1 MKKKY
6 IAIACTIGIV
16 WIGAIGFLAI
26 KSKDKPNDIGT
37 EEGIER
43 YVIPED
49 KKIFLNGVVQP
60 KQSKVFYKDVTKG
73 EDYKINKKNGDY
85 VSKGSLLI
93 TYTNESVKDQIS
105 ELQDQ
110 VNNLKK
116 EKNKVNN
123 NPEVQA
129 LEGQEMATQSI
140 QDQIKDLEKEIS
152 KLKKKQ
158 YSCEYAP
165 FAGKVYISNK
175 VVGEENQEL
184 LKLRSDDFYIK
195 SQVSERDLDNV
206 KEDQPV
212 DVLVLANDK
221 KVKGTIG
228 DISYEPESQVASLGE
243 EVSGASSVSTY
254 PVTIELK
261 SQDDVVN
268 GYHVQAKLK
277 LGNKELKIPKTA
289 VKKDGDSQYVYL
301 IEDNKLKKQ
310 TIKTKGTK
318 GENIV
323 VISGLKEKDEIVEVI
338 GDNIEEGQEV
348 E

>member
-1 MKKKY
+1 MNKKY
-6 IAIACTIGIV
+6 IAIACTIGVI

-26 KSKDKPNDIGT
+26 KSKDKTTDIGT
-37 EEGIER
+37 EESIER

-60 KQSKVFYKDVTKG
+60 KQSKVFYKDVTRG

-85 VSKGSLLI
+85 VTKGSLLI
-93 TYTNESVKDQIS
+93 TYTNKSVQDEIS

-110 VNNLKK
+110 LNNLKK
-116 EKNKVNN
+116 EKNKASNN
-123 NPEVQA
+123 LKVQV
-129 LEGQEMATQSI
+129 LEDQEMAIQSI

-158 YSCEYAP
+158 YSYEYAP

-175 VVGEENQEL
+175 TEGEGNQEL

-243 EVSGASSVSTY
+243 DVSGTSSVSTY

-277 LGNKELKIPKTA
+277 LGNKELNIPKTA
-289 VKKDGDSQYVYL
+289 VKKDGNNQYVYL
-301 IEDNKLKKQ
+301 IQDNKLKKQ
-310 TIKTKGTK
+310 TVKTKGTK
-318 GENIV
+318 GENII
-323 VISGLKEKDEIVEVI
+323 VISGLKEKDEIVKVI
-338 GDNIEEGQEV
+338 EDNMEEGQEV